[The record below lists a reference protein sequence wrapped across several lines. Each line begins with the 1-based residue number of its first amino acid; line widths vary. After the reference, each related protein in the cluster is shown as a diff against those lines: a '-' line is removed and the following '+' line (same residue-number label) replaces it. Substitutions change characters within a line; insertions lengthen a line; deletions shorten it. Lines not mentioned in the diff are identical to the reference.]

1 MDSKIAV
8 RLSSEEMDAL
18 QYMVDHGMFSSVSDA
33 VSVAISELI
42 SSRLTEEERAASA
55 GCHSVEDLDIIPE
68 IPISDLRSAVRK
80 HLGVNDDQ

>member
-1 MDSKIAV
+1 MDSKIAA

-18 QYMVDHGMFSSVSDA
+18 QYMVDRGMFSSISDA

-42 SSRLTEEERAASA
+42 SSRLTEEERAVSE
-55 GCHSVEDLDIIPE
+55 GCRSVEDLDIIPE

-80 HLGVNDDQ
+80 HLGVDDDQ